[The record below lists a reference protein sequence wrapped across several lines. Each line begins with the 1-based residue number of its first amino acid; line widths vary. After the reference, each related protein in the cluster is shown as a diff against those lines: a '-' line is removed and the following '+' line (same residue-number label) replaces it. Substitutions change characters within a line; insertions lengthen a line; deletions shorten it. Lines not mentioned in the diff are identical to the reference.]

1 MIQIRFTK
9 IPIQFRHFPRD
20 PERKKQTIAIFAS
33 LWLASCCTLDKY
45 CIQYIV
51 YLMFIH
57 SQLPH
62 EADFDRKRVSNSG
75 NLLMN
80 RTVLSSNA
88 LAFGSLNVVWFLRIW
103 EYDILCFVWRRWF
116 LLLPYNFR
124 CSKRKWYTRN
134 QIYPCDIIACIG
146 LHAKIYCTCDHL
158 WPL

>member
-33 LWLASCCTLDKY
+33 LWLASCGNCEWINIKYTIY
-45 CIQYIV
+45 CIQYLSKV
-51 YLMFIH
+51 
-57 SQLPH
+57 QH

-80 RTVLSSNA
+80 RTVLSWNA
-88 LAFGSLNVVWFLRIW
+88 LAFGSLNVVWFWRIW
-103 EYDILCFVWRRWF
+103 NFLFCLQALIFILYYSLYCT
-116 LLLPYNFR
+116 YI
-124 CSKRKWYTRN
+124 SKRQAISSDRMLKY
-134 QIYPCDIIACIG
+134 
-146 LHAKIYCTCDHL
+146 TCDPL

>member
-51 YLMFIH
+51 CLMFIH

-62 EADFDRKRVSNSG
+62 EAYFDRKRVSNSG

-88 LAFGSLNVVWFLRIW
+88 LAFGSLNVVWFWRIW
-103 EYDILCFVWRRWF
+103 NFLFCLQALILILYYSLYCT
-116 LLLPYNFR
+116 YI
-124 CSKRKWYTRN
+124 SKRQAISSDRMLKY
-134 QIYPCDIIACIG
+134 
-146 LHAKIYCTCDHL
+146 TCDPL